1 MRIAYVVVT
10 VVGVIMMM
18 YFTTFVFG
26 SMFDE
31 IEFAALGIASYGKPA
46 WIATALERFELIN
59 VCGLAISI
67 GMIVWG
73 FMNAIR
79 VGEYTRRY

>member
-1 MRIAYVVVT
+1 MRIAYVIVT

-26 SMFDE
+26 TMFDE
-31 IEFAALGIASYGKPA
+31 IEFAALSVATYGKPA
-46 WIATALERFELIN
+46 WITTVLERFELIN
-59 VCGLAISI
+59 VCGIAVSI
-67 GMIVWG
+67 AMIVWG

-79 VGEYTRRY
+79 VGEYTRKY